1 MKSKPESYPAVYI
14 IFTLLNA
21 IRRGI
26 KRNNIWREFR
36 RQKIVFK
43 PRLAFW
49 LAVCKEAGLIDDYE
63 DQPRVTRHAR
73 SWLNKTPEEQAF
85 HLLDCWQNTSINKKA
100 RQFRKKLL
108 WKLKYNKPLTQ
119 KDMGVVN
126 GLEALGIVTSQGQL
140 TKWGEYII
148 KGQGKLL
155 TPKPNEPC
163 KIHEDNFLAPLPQHI
178 DLLWELEKHL
188 RPLAPGKY
196 PLTNKYTPAIE
207 ILIPLLEQGL
217 KDSLPGDVKAR
228 LLNQPSLR
236 VSEGIV
242 LEFSHPDQIREL
254 RRQPRLRQHIEQF
267 LPWHRPPGQVSPRH
281 ILVSSKKV
289 KALYKILQ
297 RRGIYMENHEE
308 QIKEPKRRTHFPHS
322 PKTMLQP
329 VGKSVPKM
337 EILEMYKRWQQA
349 VDIWYRTPGYP
360 AEQRRITPYAS

>member
-1 MKSKPESYPAVYI
+1 M
-14 IFTLLNA
+14 
-21 IRRGI
+21 RG
-26 KRNNIWREFR
+26 
-36 RQKIVFK
+36 K

-49 LAVCKEAGLIDDYE
+49 LTLCKEAGLVDDYE
-63 DQPRVTRHAR
+63 DQLRVTRHAR
-73 SWLNKTPEEQAF
+73 AWLSKTPEEQIF
-85 HLLDCWQNTSINKKA
+85 HLVEAWQNASINKKA

-108 WKLKYNKPLTQ
+108 WKLKYDKPLTS
-119 KDMGVVN
+119 KDLGVVN
-126 GLEALGIVTSQGQL
+126 GLEALGVVSPQGQL
-140 TKWGEYII
+140 TKWGEFII
-148 KGQGKLL
+148 KGEGKLL

-163 KIHEDNFLAPLPQHI
+163 KIHEDTFIAPIPQHI

-188 RPLAPGKY
+188 RPIAPGKY

-207 ILIPLLEQGL
+207 ILIPLLERGL
-217 KDSLPGDVKAR
+217 QDSLPGDAKAR

-267 LPWHRPPGQVSPRH
+267 LSPRH
-281 ILVSSKKV
+281 ILVSSKNV
-289 KALYKILQ
+289 KALYKMLQ

-308 QIKEPKRRTHFPHS
+308 QIKEPKRRTHFQHS

-360 AEQRRITPYAS
+360 AEQRRITPLSIELRGEHTYVVAFCQNRRAQRLFRLDRMEIPGTY